1 MGSTLLTI
9 SATISEDPLLK
20 QIEVTYQQLRQA
32 HANVLA
38 ARDRYVAEARQ
49 RYEARIQK
57 LETDA
62 PNIRRVLA
70 GWDEDLWVSTI
81 PSMED
86 AVPAAIRVGRLVH
99 KDDPSLNDMP
109 ALFPLIG
116 GQHIFI
122 QSDDLEAGRRLL
134 QTLLLRMVFSSR
146 PGAVRLELTDPVGGG
161 STISPLLHL
170 PVELRNAKA
179 ATRPEE
185 IEALL
190 DVLITHIETVV
201 HTRLL
206 NTYPAVEAYN
216 ADQPEIAV
224 PYHLL
229 ALPDFPAGLTERA
242 WQRLE
247 FIRKNGPRAGVYI
260 LAAYDPAQPPPRK
273 KLDVLEIRQDS
284 ISLRLAGGRLIWHD
298 PVFDEMLAIPDDV
311 PGVDLITRWCSTMR
325 IALTQAATHVR
336 FNRVSVPSAH
346 RWQRDAID
354 GISVPIGV
362 DSSGKVHTFDLGRT
376 NFHALV
382 GGMPG
387 SGKSKFLDVL
397 ITQLALT
404 YSPDEVGFYLA
415 DLREGVTFQDYNDLP
430 HVRAIAL
437 ENERE
442 FVLNMLR
449 RMQGEMEP
457 RSAAFKAIRSGI
469 DNLSDYRRITGQAM
483 PRLIMIIDEFQV
495 LFADDDKIASEAG
508 KILEDIARRGRGY
521 GIHLILSSQSP
532 RITGLFHDRIFSQIG
547 LRIAFRCDANVST
560 AILGEGNDAAS
571 DLEQP
576 GEAVYNAAL
585 GSRGRNTRLRVAL
598 LETGERQD
606 LLTEIRARFG
616 DRYPPPV
623 TFEGKAAASLAN
635 NNEWQAALT
644 SSPQPRRRAVKF
656 WLGEPIEL
664 KAPTTAVLRR
674 EAGRNLLI
682 AGGDETTAYGLLS
695 ATVLSLA
702 AQIVPSDLRLIFA
715 DFARPETELEGV
727 MEQLVSLLPH
737 KPEVVNSR
745 QAAALLPTLVA
756 IASQRLSGEV
766 PVDSTI
772 CLCIAGLHRWRELR
786 SSDGYKLPETSVQLA
801 RLLEEGSEAGVH
813 VVAWTDSFAS
823 FDRVL
828 KRGPLAA
835 FDLRVGLRMSESDS
849 NAFLGS
855 PAAARMDANRALFC
869 DLAESNDL
877 EKFKPYPLPDDL
889 TLGAVSNWAERTARG
904 EWG

>member
-1 MGSTLLTI
+1 MTDTAIISDDLLVQ
-9 SATISEDPLLK
+9 
-20 QIEVTYQQLRQA
+20 QIQITYQQLRQA
-32 HANVLA
+32 HANLLA

-49 RYEARIQK
+49 RYEAHIQK
-57 LETDA
+57 LEAEA

-70 GWDEDLWVSTI
+70 GWDDDLWASTR

-86 AVPAAIRVGRLVH
+86 AVPAAIRVGRLVY
-99 KDDPSLNDMP
+99 KEDPSLDDMP

-122 QSDDLEAGRRLL
+122 QSDNLETGRRLL
-134 QTLLLRMVFSSR
+134 QTLLLRMVLSSR
-146 PGAVRLELTDPVGGG
+146 PGAIRLDLTDPVGGG
-161 STISPLLHL
+161 TTISPLLHL
-170 PVELRNAKA
+170 PAELRNAKA

-190 DVLITHIETVV
+190 DALITHIETVV
-201 HTRLL
+201 QTRLL
-206 NTYPAVEAYN
+206 NTYPTVEAYN

-260 LAAYDPAQPPPRK
+260 IAAHDPAQPPPRK

-284 ISLRLAGGRLIWHD
+284 VLLRLAGGRLTWRD
-298 PVFDEMLAIPDDV
+298 PVFEEMLAISDDV
-311 PGVDLITRWCSTMR
+311 PAVDLIDRWCAAMRST
-325 IALTQAATHVR
+325 LTQAATHVR
-336 FNRVSVPSAH
+336 FNRISVPKTH
-346 RWQRDAID
+346 RWQKDATD
-354 GISVPIGV
+354 GMSVPIGI
-362 DSSGKVHTFDLGRT
+362 DSSGAVHEFNLGKT

-415 DLREGVTFQDYNDLP
+415 DLREGVTFQDYINLP

-449 RMQGEMEP
+449 RMQEEMEP
-457 RSAAFKAIRSGI
+457 RSAAFKAIHSGV
-469 DNLSDYRRITGQAM
+469 DNLSDFRRLTGQAM

-576 GEAVYNAAL
+576 GEAIYNAAL

-598 LETGERQD
+598 LETGERQE
-606 LLTEIRARFG
+606 LLTDIWARFG
-616 DRYPPPV
+616 DHYPPPV
-623 TFEGKAAASLAN
+623 TFEGKTVASLAN
-635 NNEWQAALT
+635 NNEWRAALT
-644 SSPQPRRRAVKF
+644 SSPQPRRRSVKL

-664 KAPTTAVLRR
+664 KVPTTAVLRR

-702 AQIVPSDLRLIFA
+702 AQTAPSYLRLIIT
-715 DFARPETELEGV
+715 DFARPETEIEG
-727 MEQLVSLLPH
+727 MMAQLASLLPH
-737 KPEVVNSR
+737 NPEVVNSR
-745 QAAALLPTLVA
+745 QATALLPSLVA
-756 IASQRLSGEV
+756 IASQRLSGES

-786 SSDGYKLPETSVQLA
+786 SSDGYKPSDASVQLT
-801 RLLEEGSEAGVH
+801 RLLEEGSEEGVH
-813 VVAWTDSFAS
+813 VVAWADSFAN

-869 DLAESNDL
+869 DLAESNDA
-877 EKFKPYPLPDDL
+877 EKFKPYPLPDDV
-889 TLGAVSNWAERTARG
+889 TMEAIMEWAESTSYQA
-904 EWG
+904 